1 MNLVE
6 HTVVE
11 INSEPYFNRLWCVDV
26 IVSVYGNRMPTTIHF
41 RTEEEA
47 KAVSVGYTFEG

>member
-11 INSEPYFNRLWCVDV
+11 INSEPYFNRLWCVDAV
-26 IVSVYGNRMPTTIHF
+26 VSVYGNRIPYTLHF
-41 RTEEEA
+41 HSEKDA